1 MQKLYGIIPAN
12 DGTFVQIS
20 LIQEQKKWIVS
31 QVKRWE
37 LHNNL
42 QNILLLNK
50 GVRLGVE
57 SKWLHKDVPDYIEL
71 KTAQAHIGDFR
82 ASTSSAQFKIFS
94 DALVNNLL
102 GVYPDDAYLC
112 TIPLYIAQSADN
124 SFITISKEGDSYKV
138 AIIIERKLVVVFS
151 TPVSD
156 SRQLKGFLAR
166 VRLYW
171 QNLNLNEQFPKVI
184 YLLNIKDVILEG
196 LGEIRTIAFLENDI
210 LAIKAAGVAFCN
222 NEKEVPCFK
231 DCTEASRLRNIRA
244 FAYIFSAATVLAAI
258 LLFAITGIL
267 NVYYTYR
274 IDKCKNEYN
283 NIINQNKDIR
293 ELLKTG
299 SNLAEKLSRIESP
312 GSYES
317 SWARFLHLIG
327 SERPQGLFIEKL
339 GSEPMKNS
347 SEIKIAIMGWSIKEI
362 AVTELLKK
370 LNGSPLINNSTLAN
384 LERDDKTKNIYKFK
398 ILCQMKSAK

>member
-20 LIQEQKKWIVS
+20 LVQEQKKWTVS

-37 LHNNL
+37 LQNTL
-42 QNILLLNK
+42 RNILLLNK

-71 KTAQAHIGDFR
+71 QTAQAHIGDFR
-82 ASTSSAQFKIFS
+82 ACTASAQFKIFS

-112 TIPLYIAQSADN
+112 TIPLYIAQSADT
-124 SFITISKEGDSYKV
+124 SFISISKEGDIYKV
-138 AIIIERKLVVVFS
+138 AIIIEQKLVVVFS

-171 QNLNLNEQFPKVI
+171 QNLNLTEQFPKVI
-184 YLLNIKDVILEG
+184 YLLNVKDINLED

-210 LAIKAAGVAFCN
+210 PAIKAAGIAFCD
-222 NEKEVPCFK
+222 EKAVPGFK
-231 DCTEASRLRNIRA
+231 GRTEASRLRNIRA
-244 FAYIFSAATVLAAI
+244 FAYISSATIVLTAI
-258 LLFAITGIL
+258 VLFAITGIL
-267 NVYYTYR
+267 NVYYMYK

-293 ELLKTG
+293 DLLKTG

-317 SWARFLHLIG
+317 NWARLLHLIG
-327 SERPQGLFIEKL
+327 SERPQGLFVDKL
-339 GSEPMKNS
+339 GSEPMKNI
-347 SEIKIAIMGWSIKEI
+347 SEIKIAIMGWSLKEI
-362 AVTELLKK
+362 AVTEMLKK
-370 LNGSPLINNSTLAN
+370 LNGSPLITDVTLAN
-384 LERDDKTKNIYKFK
+384 LERDEKDKNIYKFK
-398 ILCQMKSAK
+398 ILCQMKSGK